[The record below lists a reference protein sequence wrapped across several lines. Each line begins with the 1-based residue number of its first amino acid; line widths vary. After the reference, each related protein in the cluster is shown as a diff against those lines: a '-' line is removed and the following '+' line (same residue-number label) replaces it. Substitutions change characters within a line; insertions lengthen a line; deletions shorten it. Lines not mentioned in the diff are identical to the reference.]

1 MRSSLLYGLILT
13 GLLVF
18 GAGTV
23 SAQPTFD
30 LSVAPAVTD
39 VIGGA
44 GVQSIELT
52 CTMQQGGEADGGAQG
67 WSISLTGTG
76 CAAISGI
83 TTDGTAAADVS
94 QGGMRNTGFEKSEVT
109 SGAGAGSDC
118 EGLNGAISA
127 VVLSFTMPIT
137 LPSDSVNDIAKLAVD
152 VTIAENG
159 ENTGAVS
166 YTDGCQGVGQPVENT
181 VTWNGQTV
189 DPGFSGAEINC
200 TYEETCTDAPW
211 NLIAQAESA
220 GQSAVVNDGLL
231 SETVNDEAAISVAV
245 PSGSVGSA
253 DVYAAIVSNNE
264 GGDGVQGWSLSAA
277 VNGDVN
283 LTGVTTDGTAS
294 ADVSQGGLRNTGFEK
309 SEVVDP
315 DSNNGQQGAVS
326 AVVLSFTMP
335 ITLDNLGTATILCLS
350 VASASAQG
358 PEAVNGS
365 VEWFYGLVGAGQPVA
380 NVATVA
386 GATADFCTCQK
397 LNIEFTEV
405 LDPRNSFI
413 RGDVNSDGKMDIADP
428 INVVNY
434 LFRKGPA
441 PSCAD
446 SADANDDANIDVTDV
461 MLMINHQFRAGAAPA
476 APFPGCGKDGE
487 LEDADGLG
495 CDNDTQGCS

>member
-13 GLLVF
+13 GLIVF
-18 GAGTV
+18 GVGTA

-30 LSVAPAVTD
+30 LAVAGGGD
-39 VIGGA
+39 VVGGA

-52 CTMQQGGEADGGAQG
+52 CTMEQGGDAEGGAQG
-67 WSISLTGTG
+67 WSISLTGDG
-76 CAAISGI
+76 CAAITAI
-83 TTDGTAAADVS
+83 TTDGTLAADVS
-94 QGGMRNTGFEKSEVT
+94 QGGIRNTGFEKSEVT
-109 SGAGAGSDC
+109 NGAGAGSDC

-137 LPSDSVNDIAKLAVD
+137 LPSDSVNDIAQLAVD
-152 VTIAENG
+152 VTISEDG
-159 ENTGAVS
+159 DNTGTVS
-166 YTDGCQGVGQPVENT
+166 YTNGCQGVGQPVENT
-181 VTWNGQTV
+181 VTWNGQTI
-189 DPGFSGAEINC
+189 DPSFSAAEINC
-200 TYEETCTDAPW
+200 IFEATCEGAPW
-211 NLIAQAESA
+211 NLIAQAEA
-220 GQSAVVNDGLL
+220 VGQSASPNDGLL
-231 SETVNDEAAISVAV
+231 SASIDDEASLSIPV

-253 DVYAAIVSNNE
+253 DVYAAIVSNND

-277 VNGDVN
+277 VNGDVT

-315 DSNNGQQGAVS
+315 DANNGQQGAVS

-335 ITLDNLGTATILCLS
+335 ITLDSLGTATILCLS
-350 VASASAQG
+350 LESASAQG
-358 PEAVNGS
+358 PDAVGGS
-365 VEWFYGLVGAGQPVA
+365 VEWFDGLVGAGQPVA

-476 APFPGCGKDGE
+476 APFPGCGRDGD
-487 LEDADGLG
+487 LEDNDGLG
-495 CDNDTQGCS
+495 CDNDTQDCS

>member
-13 GLLVF
+13 GLIVF
-18 GAGTV
+18 GVGTA

-30 LSVAPAVTD
+30 LAVDGGRD
-39 VIGGA
+39 VVGGA
-44 GVQSIELT
+44 GVQTIELT
-52 CTMQQGGEADGGAQG
+52 CTMQQGGDAEGGAQG
-67 WSISLTGTG
+67 WSISLTGEG
-76 CAAISGI
+76 CAEITGI
-83 TTDGTAAADVS
+83 TTDGTIAADVS
-94 QGGMRNTGFEKSEVT
+94 QGGIRNTGFEKSEVAT
-109 SGAGAGSDC
+109 RAGAGSDC

-137 LPSDSVNDIAKLAVD
+137 LPSDSVNDIAKLAVA
-152 VTIAENG
+152 VTITEEDSAG
-159 ENTGAVS
+159 TVG

-189 DPGFSGAEINC
+189 DPSLSAAAINC
-200 TYEETCTDAPW
+200 IYEETCVGAPW
-211 NLIAQAESA
+211 NLIAQAESV
-220 GQSAVVNDGLL
+220 GQSAVVNDGML
-231 SETVNDEAAISVAV
+231 SETVDDEAAISVAV
-245 PSGSVGSA
+245 PSGSIGSA

-283 LTGVTTDGTAS
+283 LAGVTTEGTAS
-294 ADVSQGGLRNTGFEK
+294 ADASQGGLRNTGFEK
-309 SEVVDP
+309 TEVVDP
-315 DSNNGQQGAVS
+315 AANDGQQGAVS

-350 VASASAQG
+350 VESASAQG

-365 VEWFYGLVGAGQPVA
+365 VEWFDGLVGAGQPVA

-405 LDPRNSFI
+405 VDPRNSFI

-434 LFRKGPA
+434 LFRQGPA

-446 SADANDDANIDVTDV
+446 SADANDDANVDVTDV

-487 LEDADGLG
+487 LEDDDGLG
-495 CDNDTQGCS
+495 CDNDTQGCP

>member
-1 MRSSLLYGLILT
+1 MRSSLLYGLVLS
-13 GLLVF
+13 GLIVF
-18 GAGTV
+18 GVGTA

-30 LSVAPAVTD
+30 LAVAGGGD
-39 VIGGA
+39 VVGGA
-44 GVQSIELT
+44 GVQAIELT
-52 CTMQQGGEADGGAQG
+52 CTMQQGGDAEGGAQG

-76 CAAISGI
+76 CAAITGI
-83 TTDGTAAADVS
+83 TTDGTMAADVS

-109 SGAGAGSDC
+109 TGAGAGSDC

-137 LPSDSVNDIAKLAVD
+137 LPGESVNEIAKLAVG
-152 VTIAENG
+152 VTISEEG
-159 ENTGAVS
+159 DNTGTVAYS
-166 YTDGCQGVGQPVENT
+166 DGCQGVGQPVENT

-189 DPGFSGAEINC
+189 DPSFSAAEINC
-200 TYEETCTDAPW
+200 IYADTCVDAPW
-211 NLIAQAESA
+211 NLIAQAEPV
-220 GQSAVVNDGLL
+220 GQSATVNDGLL
-231 SETVNDEAAISVAV
+231 SETVDDEAAISVPV
-245 PSGSVGSA
+245 PSGNVGSA
-253 DVYAAIVSNNE
+253 DVYAAIVSDNE

-283 LTGVTTDGTAS
+283 LTGVTTEGTAS
-294 ADVSQGGLRNTGFEK
+294 ADASQGGLRNTGFEK
-309 SEVVDP
+309 TEVVDP
-315 DSNNGQQGAVS
+315 DSNDGQQGAVS

-335 ITLDNLGTATILCLS
+335 ITLDSLGTATILCLS
-350 VASASAQG
+350 VESASAQG
-358 PEAVNGS
+358 PDVVNGS
-365 VEWFYGLVGAGQPVA
+365 IEWSDGLVGAGQPVA

-397 LNIEFTEV
+397 LNIEFIEV
-405 LDPRNSFI
+405 EDPRNSFI

-441 PSCAD
+441 PACAD

-476 APFPGCGKDGE
+476 APFPGCGKDGD